1 MTELH
6 SGKLYWPETAERTVE
21 FPVLKED
28 ISCDVVIVG
37 GGMAGALCAE
47 ELSHTQLKV
56 AVIDKGEVGKGSSS
70 ANTGLLQYSNDKM
83 LHEFIEE
90 IGEEKAVAFYKLCL
104 EAVEEL
110 QKVAGTLPGKVDF
123 VRRPS
128 LYYASD
134 EGDIEKLKK
143 EYEALT
149 EHGFEVEYL
158 DRDQIEELY
167 GFSKPAALMTH
178 GDAEVNPYRL
188 IRSLFES
195 AEARGVSIFE
205 HTSLEHVQATDEGK
219 HLFYTTEGSITA
231 EKVIY
236 CTGYEA
242 MPLAEKFG
250 GELNRTYAITTS
262 PVEDLESWIYRAM
275 IWETKRPYFYMR
287 TTEDGRIIAGGLD
300 EDKMDADVSDEKLHD
315 RGERLIKRIKEHF
328 PDYEFSAEYVW
339 AAAFGE
345 SEDGL
350 PFIGEDPKEK
360 GIYYCLGFGGNG
372 TVYSK
377 LGAKMLCEMFHD
389 AHNPE
394 EAAIVDPGRS

>member
-1 MTELH
+1 MSELH
-6 SGKLYWPETAERTVE
+6 NGKLYWPETAERDVS
-21 FPVLKED
+21 FPALKDEQH
-28 ISCDVVIVG
+28 CDVLIIG

-56 AVIDKGEVGKGSSS
+56 AVVDKGGVGEGSSS

-90 IGEEKAVAFYKLCL
+90 IGEEKAVMFYKMCL
-104 EAVEEL
+104 DAVEEL

-123 VRRPS
+123 IRRPS

-134 EGDIEKLKK
+134 ESDIEKLEK

-149 EHGFEVEYL
+149 THGFEVEYF
-158 DRDQIEELY
+158 DADKIEELY
-167 GFSKPAALMTH
+167 GFRKPAALMTH
-178 GDAEVNPYRL
+178 GDAEVNPFRL
-188 IRSLFES
+188 IRALFES
-195 AEARGVSIFE
+195 AQTRGVKIYE
-205 HTSLEHVQATDEGK
+205 HTPLESLKTEDGK
-219 HLFYTTEGSITA
+219 YMLQTTEGKIIA
-231 EKVIY
+231 DRVIY

-242 MPLAEKFG
+242 KSLADRFG
-250 GELNRTYAITTS
+250 GELNRTYAITTN

-287 TTEDGRIIAGGLD
+287 TTEDDRIIAGGLD
-300 EDKMDADVSDEKLHD
+300 EDKMDADVSDEKLRD
-315 RGERLIKRIKEHF
+315 RGDRLINRIKEHF
-328 PDYEFSAEYVW
+328 PDLDIQAEYLW
-339 AAAFGE
+339 SAAFGE

-350 PFIGEDPKEK
+350 PFIGKDPKQE

-377 LGAKMLCEMFHD
+377 LGAKLLCEMFHD
-389 AHNPE
+389 EHDPE
-394 EAAIVDPGRS
+394 EAAIVDPGRD

>member
-1 MTELH
+1 MSELH
-6 SGKLYWPETAERTVE
+6 NGQLYWPETAERDVE
-21 FPVLKED
+21 FPELNKDVH
-28 ISCDVVIVG
+28 CDVLIVG

-47 ELSHTQLKV
+47 ELSHTRMSV
-56 AVIDKGEVGKGSSS
+56 AVVDKRRVGEGSSS

-83 LHEFIEE
+83 LHEFIEQ
-90 IGEEKAVAFYKLCL
+90 IGEEKAVTFYKLCL

-134 EGDIEKLKK
+134 ESDIEKLKK

-149 EHGFEVEYL
+149 EHGFEVEYF
-158 DRDQIEELY
+158 DADKIEELY
-167 GFSKPAALMTH
+167 GFRKPAALMTH
-178 GDAEVNPYRL
+178 GDAEVNPFRL

-195 AEARGVSIFE
+195 AETRGVQIYE
-205 HTSLEHVQATDEGK
+205 NTSFDHPQRNEDGK
-219 HLFYTTEGSITA
+219 FTVETANGKITA
-231 EKVIY
+231 DHIIY

-242 MPLAEKFG
+242 KSLADRFG
-250 GELNRTYAITTS
+250 GELNRTYAIATNQ
-262 PVEDLESWIYRAM
+262 VEDLESWIYRAL

-287 TTEDGRIIAGGLD
+287 TTEEGRIIAGGLD
-300 EDKMDADVSDEKLHD
+300 EDKMDANVSDEKLHD
-315 RGERLIKRIKEHF
+315 RGARLVERIKEHF
-328 PDYEFSAEYVW
+328 PDLDIHAEYTW
-339 AAAFGE
+339 SAAFGE

-350 PFIGEDPKEK
+350 PFIGKDPEQE

-377 LGAKMLCEMFHD
+377 LGAKMLCEMLHGE
-389 AHNPE
+389 HNPE
-394 EAAIVDPGRS
+394 EAAIVDPGRD

>member
-6 SGKLYWPETAERTVE
+6 NGHLYWPETAERDVS
-21 FPVLKED
+21 FPALTEEQHVDVL
-28 ISCDVVIVG
+28 IVG

-56 AVIDKGEVGKGSSS
+56 AVVDRGSVAEGSSS

-90 IGEEKAVAFYKLCL
+90 IGEEKAVTFYKMCL
-104 EAVEEL
+104 DAVEEL

-123 VRRPS
+123 IRRPS

-134 EGDIEKLKK
+134 ESDIEKLKK

-149 EHGFEVEYL
+149 EHGFEVEYFEP
-158 DRDQIEELY
+158 DKIEELY
-167 GFSKPAALMTH
+167 GFRKPAALMTH
-178 GDAEVNPYRL
+178 GDAEVNPFRL

-195 AEARGVSIFE
+195 AQTRGVQIYE
-205 HTSLEHVQATDEGK
+205 HTPLEKLQTEEGK
-219 HLFYTTEGSITA
+219 HILQTAGGKITA
-231 EKVIY
+231 DRVIY
-236 CTGYEA
+236 CTGYA
-242 MPLAEKFG
+242 AKSFADRFG
-250 GELNRTYAITTS
+250 GELNRTYAIATN
-262 PVEDLESWIYRAM
+262 PVEDLESWIYRAL

-287 TTEDGRIIAGGLD
+287 TTEEGRVIAGGLD
-300 EDKMDADVSDEKLHD
+300 EDKIDADVSDEKLMD
-315 RGERLIKRIKEHF
+315 RGERLINRVKEHF
-328 PDYEFSAEYVW
+328 PELDIKAEYVW
-339 AAAFGE
+339 SAAFGE

-350 PFIGEDPKEK
+350 PFIGKDPKHE

-377 LGAKMLCEMFHD
+377 LGAKLLREMLFEE
-389 AHNPE
+389 HNPD
-394 EAAIVDPGRS
+394 EAAIVDPGRD